1 MAFGILCNIPSPN
14 SKRLMKEIEK
24 FKKAIR
30 HGKLFSRLTFGL
42 EQLEQLADE
51 YCPEF
56 PHGTSLLHI
65 DYNNVDSD
73 AYNLDLW
80 EEGLLKY
87 HEAFLSPLAPAY
99 PPFKKYWFHTEDP
112 RNWGDEGRFHNPDN
126 KLFSK

>member
-1 MAFGILCNIPSPN
+1 
-14 SKRLMKEIEK
+14 MKEIEK
-24 FKKAIR
+24 FRKAVR

-42 EQLEQLADE
+42 EQLEELADE

-56 PHGTSLLHI
+56 PHGTSLLCVGYK
-65 DYNNVDSD
+65 DVAPD
-73 AYNLDLW
+73 AW

-99 PPFKKYWFHTEDP
+99 PSFKKYWFHTEDP